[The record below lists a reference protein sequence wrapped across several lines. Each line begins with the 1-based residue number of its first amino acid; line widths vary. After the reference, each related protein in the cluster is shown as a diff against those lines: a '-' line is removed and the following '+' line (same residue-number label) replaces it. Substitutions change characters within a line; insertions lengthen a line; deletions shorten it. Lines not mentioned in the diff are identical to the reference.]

1 MKQQTGDSMMKYKI
15 VEVPWINYEVHD
27 EDGKLAYDDRGDNLF
42 DTKEEAEDLINI
54 LKLDEAIRERYL

>member
-1 MKQQTGDSMMKYKI
+1 MKYKI

-54 LKLDEAIRERYL
+54 LKLDEAIRERYQ

>member
-1 MKQQTGDSMMKYKI
+1 MKYEI

-27 EDGKLAYDDRGDNLF
+27 ENGEVAYDDRGNNLF

-54 LKLDEAIRERYL
+54 LKLDEAIRERYQ